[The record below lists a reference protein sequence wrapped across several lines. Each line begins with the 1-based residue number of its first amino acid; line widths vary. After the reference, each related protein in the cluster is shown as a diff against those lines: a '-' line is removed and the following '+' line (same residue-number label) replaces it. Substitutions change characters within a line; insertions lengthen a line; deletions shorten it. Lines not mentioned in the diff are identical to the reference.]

1 MTMQEEIRRRR
12 RAMGMTQTDLAHSV
26 GVGLATVSRWEQGLH
41 DPKLHQLKALAK
53 LFGVSELD
61 LMYPKREGEVDQLSL
76 AI

>member
-1 MTMQEEIRRRR
+1 MQEEIRRRR

>member
-1 MTMQEEIRRRR
+1 
-12 RAMGMTQTDLAHSV
+12 MGMTQTDLAHSV

>member
-53 LFGVSELD
+53 VFGVSELD
-61 LMYPKREGEVDQLSL
+61 LMYPKGEGEVRQLSL